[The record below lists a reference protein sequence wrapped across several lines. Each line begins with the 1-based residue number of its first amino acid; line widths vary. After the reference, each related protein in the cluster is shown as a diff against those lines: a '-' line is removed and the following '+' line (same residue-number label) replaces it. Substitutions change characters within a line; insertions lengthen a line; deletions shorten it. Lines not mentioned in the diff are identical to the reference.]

1 MSATVCGKRSFF
13 EELSTSLA
21 SASLPVSKKLRC
33 SSTSPVRISP
43 FHNSPP
49 ASVLFDQL
57 RAVFPN
63 IDKQLLEKALEESGN
78 DLDLAI
84 KSLNELCLGYVDGN
98 SGLSETEKYN
108 TVENTS
114 VHANAPR
121 NGAEWV
127 ELFVTEM
134 MNATSVDDARSRAM
148 SILESLEKSIKEC
161 CGGEAAQSLH
171 KENMVLKE
179 QIEVVLR
186 ENTILKRAIAIQH
199 ERQKDYNDSTRE
211 VQHLKQLL
219 SMHQE
224 QLRTLQVNNYAL
236 TMHLKQAQESNSPW
250 KQVYFSNS
258 NCFSSLTDRCRLKE
272 VSVLMANPTNNS
284 EPPNVDSPMNSKR
297 RRKKSVVW
305 EHFTIETI
313 DAGYH
318 WIKAV
323 SDGVHELFL
332 DYVVQMLPPPTFVVN
347 GNEGF
352 LRTEIPQEE
361 EETILHCEI
370 VKTEASESEIYLST
384 SDELSDFDVYIS
396 GIANHQNIKPELD
409 QYLEESVLPRMQEF
423 DVLGWWKSN
432 RKKYPTLSKLA
443 SDILSIPISTKFQD
457 SVFDIKC
464 KKMDRY
470 RCSLKP
476 STLEAL
482 VCAKDWLQNGISDH
496 SPDFSPSISPK
507 SVMKTEL

>member
-1 MSATVCGKRSFF
+1 MAATVCGKRSFF

-43 FHNSPP
+43 SHNSPP

-57 RAVFPN
+57 RVVFPN

-148 SILESLEKSIKEC
+148 SMLESLEKSIKERS
-161 CGGEAAQSLH
+161 GGEAAQSLH

-224 QLRTLQVNNYAL
+224 QLMTLQVNNYAL
-236 TMHLKQAQESNSPW
+236 TMHLKQAQESNCIPGN
-250 KQVYFSNS
+250 K
-258 NCFSSLTDRCRLKE
+258 
-272 VSVLMANPTNNS
+272 
-284 EPPNVDSPMNSKR
+284 
-297 RRKKSVVW
+297 
-305 EHFTIETI
+305 
-313 DAGYH
+313 
-318 WIKAV
+318 
-323 SDGVHELFL
+323 
-332 DYVVQMLPPPTFVVN
+332 YV
-347 GNEGF
+347 
-352 LRTEIPQEE
+352 
-361 EETILHCEI
+361 C
-370 VKTEASESEIYLST
+370 
-384 SDELSDFDVYIS
+384 
-396 GIANHQNIKPELD
+396 
-409 QYLEESVLPRMQEF
+409 
-423 DVLGWWKSN
+423 
-432 RKKYPTLSKLA
+432 
-443 SDILSIPISTKFQD
+443 
-457 SVFDIKC
+457 
-464 KKMDRY
+464 
-470 RCSLKP
+470 
-476 STLEAL
+476 
-482 VCAKDWLQNGISDH
+482 
-496 SPDFSPSISPK
+496 
-507 SVMKTEL
+507 